1 MITDKTMKIKIKTMM
16 DMKRKMIYIPP
27 TIEVTQVVLEGNIAV
42 QSVNKKIDVKD
53 WEPDP
58 EQGTNDKSDIWVNF

>member
-1 MITDKTMKIKIKTMM
+1 MNTEKKMRYLPPNIK
-16 DMKRKMIYIPP
+16 
-27 TIEVTQVVLEGNIAV
+27 VTQVVLEGNIAV
-42 QSVNKKIDVKD
+42 QSVNKKNDVKD